1 MLKRAIDTQN
11 PDWSELKSMMDT
23 LLDHTE
29 REMVNKAIITSVE
42 AQIACGSIQGTVAE
56 FFPLDNPGWDPNVPD
71 QMARLK

>member
-23 LLDHTE
+23 LLDHTG
-29 REMVNKAIITSVE
+29 REMVNKAILNSVE
-42 AQIACGSIQGTVAE
+42 AQITCGSIQGIVAE
-56 FFPLDNPGWDPNVPD
+56 VFPLGNPGWDANVPD